1 MKDKK
6 IIISSIIFA
15 LLFAVTFSIL
25 FLTYKVSDLI
35 MCLKMIKAS
44 YYVIIIF
51 GVFLYFFLEG
61 LYFKVMF
68 NSMNEKITLIR
79 CFHYALVEFF
89 FSGIT
94 PGSTGGQPLQL
105 YYMNEDKLPN
115 KKSMISL
122 ILNTILFKLFLVV
135 GGILI
140 LIFKPNYIFTN
151 GNLVKILFF
160 IGFIYDIFITIVCL
174 LLMYNQKI
182 ISKILTIIYKIY
194 NKFASKKIDYN
205 SKIDEITRA
214 YVDEAVYLK
223 ENIGTLILTTI
234 LVFIQRTI
242 LFSIIYFIY
251 RSLNTNINLNYFD
264 ILLLQ
269 LFVQIS
275 LEVCVLPGQTGIN
288 EYITS
293 ILYLTI
299 FDTLAIQG
307 MILNRLFIFY
317 LPLLISFVLIM
328 INARVLYKEKT
339 EIKNSI

>member
-6 IIISSIIFA
+6 IIISSIIFI
-15 LLFAVTFSIL
+15 LLFTVTFTIL
-25 FLTYKVSDLI
+25 FLTYKVSDILL
-35 MCLKMIKAS
+35 CLKMINIS
-44 YYVIIIF
+44 YYIIIIL

-68 NSMNEKITLIR
+68 NSMNEKISLIR

-105 YYMNEDKLPN
+105 YYMNQDKLSN

-122 ILNTILFKLFLVV
+122 ILNTILFKLFLIV

-140 LIFKPNYIFTN
+140 LIFKPDYVFTN
-151 GNLVKILFF
+151 GSLVKILFF
-160 IGFIYDIFITIVCL
+160 LGFIYDIFIVVICL
-174 LLMYNQKI
+174 LLMYNQKL

-194 NKFASKKIDYN
+194 NKFTNKNIDYN
-205 SKIDEITRA
+205 TKIDEITKS
-214 YVDEAVYLK
+214 YVDEAIYLK
-223 ENIGTLILTTI
+223 ENVGVLFLTTI

-251 RSLNTNINLNYFD
+251 RSLNTNIVLNYFD

-275 LEVCVLPGQTGIN
+275 LELCILPGQTGIS

-299 FDTLAIQG
+299 FDTLAIHG

-317 LPLLISFVLIM
+317 LPLLISFVLII
-328 INARVLYKEKT
+328 INVKVLYKSKDR
-339 EIKNSI
+339 

>member
-6 IIISSIIFA
+6 IIISSIIFT

-35 MCLKMIKAS
+35 MCLKMIKVS
-44 YYVIIIF
+44 YYVIIIL
-51 GVFLYFFLEG
+51 GIFLYFFLEG

-68 NSMNEKITLIR
+68 NSMNEKISLIR

-94 PGSTGGQPLQL
+94 PGSTGGQPIQL
-105 YYMNEDKLPN
+105 YYMNQDKLPN
-115 KKSMISL
+115 RKSMITL
-122 ILNTILFKLFLVV
+122 ILNTVLFKLVLIV

-140 LIFKPNYIFTN
+140 LIFKPNYVFTN
-151 GNLVKILFF
+151 GNLVKALFF
-160 IGFIYDIFITIVCL
+160 IGFIYDIFITIICF

-205 SKIDEITRA
+205 SKIEEITKL

-223 ENIGTLILTTI
+223 EHIGMLILTTI
-234 LVFIQRTI
+234 IVFVQRTI
-242 LFSIIYFIY
+242 LFSVIYFIY
-251 RSLNTNINLNYFD
+251 RSLNTNIVLSYFD

-269 LFVQIS
+269 IFVQVS
-275 LEVCVLPGQTGIN
+275 LEICALPGQTGIS

-299 FDTLAIQG
+299 FDSLAIQG

-317 LPLLISFVLIM
+317 LPLLISFVLIL
-328 INARVLYKEKT
+328 INVKVLYKTKA
-339 EIKNSI
+339 

>member
-6 IIISSIIFA
+6 IIISSIIFT

-35 MCLKMIKAS
+35 MCLKMIKVS
-44 YYVIIIF
+44 YYVIIVLGI
-51 GVFLYFFLEG
+51 FLYFFLEG
-61 LYFKVMF
+61 LYFKVML
-68 NSMNEKITLIR
+68 NSMKEKISLIR

-105 YYMNEDKLPN
+105 YYMNQDKLPN
-115 KKSMISL
+115 KKSMITL
-122 ILNTILFKLFLVV
+122 ILNTILFKLFLIV

-140 LIFKPNYIFTN
+140 LIFKPNYLFTN
-151 GNLVKILFF
+151 GNLVKVLFF
-160 IGFIYDIFITIVCL
+160 IGFIYDIFITVVCF

-182 ISKILTIIYKIY
+182 ISKTLTIIYKIY
-194 NKFASKKIDYN
+194 NKFANKKIDYN
-205 SKIDEITRA
+205 YKIEEITKL

-223 ENIGTLILTTI
+223 EHIGTLILTTI
-234 LVFIQRTI
+234 IVFVQRTI
-242 LFSIIYFIY
+242 LFSVIYFIY
-251 RSLNTNINLNYFD
+251 RSLNTNIVLNYFD

-269 LFVQIS
+269 IFVQVS
-275 LEVCVLPGQTGIN
+275 LEFCALPGQTGIS

-317 LPLLISFVLIM
+317 LPLLISFVLIL
-328 INARVLYKEKT
+328 INVKVLYKTKA
-339 EIKNSI
+339 

>member
-35 MCLKMIKAS
+35 MCLKMINIS
-44 YYVIIIF
+44 YYIIIIL
-51 GVFLYFFLEG
+51 GVLLYFFLEG

-68 NSMNEKITLIR
+68 NSMTEKISLIR
-79 CFHYALVEFF
+79 CFHYAIVEFF

-105 YYMNEDKLPN
+105 YYMNQDKLPN

-122 ILNTILFKLFLVV
+122 ILNTILFKLFLIV
-135 GGILI
+135 GGVLI
-140 LIFKPNYIFTN
+140 LIFKPNYVFTN
-151 GNLVKILFF
+151 GSLVKILFF
-160 IGFIYDIFITIVCL
+160 IGFIYDIFIVVICL

-194 NKFASKKIDYN
+194 NKFTNKNIDYN
-205 SKIDEITRA
+205 SKIEEITKS
-214 YVDEAVYLK
+214 YVDEAIYLK
-223 ENIGTLILTTI
+223 ENIGTLLLTTI

-242 LFSIIYFIY
+242 LFSVIYFIY
-251 RSLNTNINLNYFD
+251 RSLNTNIVLNYFD

-275 LEVCVLPGQTGIN
+275 LEICALPGQTGVS

-317 LPLLISFVLIM
+317 LPLLISFVLIL
-328 INARVLYKEKT
+328 INVKVLYKSKE
-339 EIKNSI
+339 S

>member
-6 IIISSIIFA
+6 IIISSIIFT

-35 MCLKMIKAS
+35 MCLKMIKVS
-44 YYVIIIF
+44 YYVIIVLGI
-51 GVFLYFFLEG
+51 FLYFFLEG
-61 LYFKVMF
+61 LYFKVML
-68 NSMNEKITLIR
+68 NSMNEKISLIR

-105 YYMNEDKLPN
+105 YYMNQDKLPN
-115 KKSMISL
+115 KKSMITL
-122 ILNTILFKLFLVV
+122 ILNTIIFKLFLIV

-140 LIFKPNYIFTN
+140 LIFKPNYLFTN
-151 GNLVKILFF
+151 GNLVKVLFF
-160 IGFIYDIFITIVCL
+160 IGFIYDIFITVVCF

-182 ISKILTIIYKIY
+182 ISKTLTIIYKIY
-194 NKFASKKIDYN
+194 NKFANKKIDYN
-205 SKIDEITRA
+205 YKIEEITKL

-223 ENIGTLILTTI
+223 EHIGTLILTTI
-234 LVFIQRTI
+234 IVFVQRTI
-242 LFSIIYFIY
+242 LFSVIYFIY
-251 RSLNTNINLNYFD
+251 RSLNTNIVLSYFD

-269 LFVQIS
+269 IFVQVS
-275 LEVCVLPGQTGIN
+275 LEVCVLPGQTGIS

-317 LPLLISFVLIM
+317 LPLLISFVLIL
-328 INARVLYKEKT
+328 INVKVLYKTK
-339 EIKNSI
+339 S

>member
-15 LLFAVTFSIL
+15 LLFVVTFSIL

-35 MCLKMIKAS
+35 MCIKMIKVS

-51 GVFLYFFLEG
+51 GVFLYFLFEG

-68 NSMNEKITLIR
+68 NSMNEKISLIR
-79 CFHYALVEFF
+79 CFYYAIVEFF

-105 YYMNEDKLPN
+105 YYMNQDKLPN

-135 GGILI
+135 GGILT
-140 LIFKPNYIFTN
+140 LIFKPNYVFTN
-151 GNLVKILFF
+151 GNLVKVLFF
-160 IGFIYDIFITIVCL
+160 IGFIYDIFITIACL
-174 LLMYNQKI
+174 LLMYDQKI

-194 NKFASKKIDYN
+194 NKFSSKKIDYN

-214 YVDEAVYLK
+214 YVDEAIYLK
-223 ENIGTLILTTI
+223 ENIGTLILATI

-251 RSLNTNINLNYFD
+251 KSLNTNINLGYFD

-275 LEVCVLPGQTGIN
+275 LEICFLPGQTGIN

-328 INARVLYKEKT
+328 INSRFLYKSKK
-339 EIKNSI
+339 EIIK